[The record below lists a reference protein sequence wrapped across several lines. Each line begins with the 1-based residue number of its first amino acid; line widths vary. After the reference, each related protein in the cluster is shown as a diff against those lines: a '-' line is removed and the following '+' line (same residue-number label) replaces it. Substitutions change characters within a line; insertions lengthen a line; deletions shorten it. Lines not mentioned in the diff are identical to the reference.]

1 MSLQSASRRLRQ
13 ELHCHDD
20 ERMQN
25 LLNKK
30 TSTFRFEVCVSGT
43 RSLTQRKQWGYRL
56 LHGPEREES
65 DVCHVPGP

>member
-30 TSTFRFEVCVSGT
+30 TSTFRFEVWNYFVP
-43 RSLTQRKQWGYRL
+43 
-56 LHGPEREES
+56 LHPFFNRT
-65 DVCHVPGP
+65 H